1 MNDQMTYNSFK
12 QTKSQP
18 EINKTFLSALQ
29 HILAIML
36 HLSFI
41 SSVWLRKACHTQG
54 QSLSHH
60 CCAGVRK
67 QLAYSFN
74 AIPPSRGRDSVVQM
88 KNTYLI
94 WQAYY

>member
-18 EINKTFLSALQ
+18 EMNKTFLSALQ

-41 SSVWLRKACHTQG
+41 STVWLRKAYHTG
-54 QSLSHH
+54 PIPEPPLL
-60 CCAGVRK
+60 CRGKKATRL
-67 QLAYSFN
+67 QL
-74 AIPPSRGRDSVVQM
+74 
-88 KNTYLI
+88 
-94 WQAYY
+94 